1 MVHLEGPGGEELFS
15 RETGHLN
22 DHERRALERFRCPV
36 CDAPL
41 DLIEFIP
48 GHENALVPSEESCEL
63 VAACRL
69 CDVTFTQ
76 DDWHAFLRA
85 A

>member
-1 MVHLEGPGGEELFS
+1 MVYLGGPGGEELFP

-22 DHERRALERFRCPV
+22 DHERRALDRFRCPV

-41 DLIEFIP
+41 DLM
-48 GHENALVPSEESCEL
+48 ESAPDHWAVGEDACEL

-76 DDWHAFLRA
+76 DAWNSWRGTA
-85 A
+85 